1 MFSLELFLP
10 FLELVDGRVEIL
22 QICPILAHQVFGG
35 WTVGRHS
42 ACKYTP
48 AQVPIRGGVQSVLGC
63 EKLTQARKRV
73 SDLEFARKA
82 FERNAA
88 KGAPILGASVV
99 SESVATQ
106 D

>member
-1 MFSLELFLP
+1 MVGLLEGTAHASIRLP
-10 FLELVDGRVEIL
+10 
-22 QICPILAHQVFGG
+22 QAPIS
-35 WTVGRHS
+35 R
-42 ACKYTP
+42 
-48 AQVPIRGGVQSVLGC
+48 GVQSVLGC

-88 KGAPILGASVV
+88 KGAPIPGASVV

>member
-1 MFSLELFLP
+1 MPNPGASGLRHVLGALP
-10 FLELVDGRVEIL
+10 WLDCGKAQRR
-22 QICPILAHQVFGG
+22 Q
-35 WTVGRHS
+35 
-42 ACKYTP
+42 YTP
-48 AQVPIRGGVQSVLGC
+48 AQVPTSRGVQSVLGC